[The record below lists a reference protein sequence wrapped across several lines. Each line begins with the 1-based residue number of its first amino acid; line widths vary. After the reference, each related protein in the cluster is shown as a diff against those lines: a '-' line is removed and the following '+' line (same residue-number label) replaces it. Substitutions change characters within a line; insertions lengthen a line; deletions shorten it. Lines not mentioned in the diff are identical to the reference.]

1 MKLVAEEAS
10 MKDLKGLHDQSI
22 TAAMAARKAVETN
35 ALNLQKQLAER
46 SKLLSQLDNAKMQ
59 ERMNAALKQMNELQP
74 KGDVPT
80 LAEVRDKIETRYA
93 KALGESEIRTD
104 SVGSKMMEVEKAQL
118 DAEAASRLDALRV
131 GLGLAPASV
140 EPQATSTVETGEAA
154 TVSGGGA
161 AGAGEGGRRRLGIPR
176 RTFAALALAA
186 QVLSLLAA
194 TPARAGALQV
204 VNVSARPGN
213 QSEAAIAVDPNDPA
227 NVVVVSN
234 TTIEALFVGVS
245 HDGGASWA
253 RRLIATGHA
262 LGRACCD
269 PSMSWDEQGNLFLSW
284 LDDQR
289 FDVIPV
295 AISTDAGDSWEL
307 LTVLH
312 APEPQRA
319 ARVSASRTTR
329 QGRSQASFGRRRCA

>member
-1 MKLVAEEAS
+1 MLKALQRWWKYLTAAFSSKVEEKADPKIQIEQAIEEAKKQHELLSQQAAAVVGNQKQLELKLGRAIEEVEKLQGSARQALLMADKATRAGDTGASTQYEDAAQSFAMKLVAEEAS

-131 GLGLAPASV
+131 GLGLAPAST
-140 EPQATSTVETGEAA
+140 EPQATSTVETGEAT
-154 TVSGGGA
+154 TVSEA
-161 AGAGEGGRRRLGIPR
+161 PAQEQVREGG
-176 RTFAALALAA
+176 
-186 QVLSLLAA
+186 
-194 TPARAGALQV
+194 
-204 VNVSARPGN
+204 
-213 QSEAAIAVDPNDPA
+213 
-227 NVVVVSN
+227 
-234 TTIEALFVGVS
+234 
-245 HDGGASWA
+245 
-253 RRLIATGHA
+253 
-262 LGRACCD
+262 
-269 PSMSWDEQGNLFLSW
+269 
-284 LDDQR
+284 
-289 FDVIPV
+289 
-295 AISTDAGDSWEL
+295 DA
-307 LTVLH
+307 
-312 APEPQRA
+312 
-319 ARVSASRTTR
+319 
-329 QGRSQASFGRRRCA
+329 